1 MAANWDNYRYFLEVA
16 RHGNL
21 SAAANSLHVS
31 QSTVARRLAG
41 LEDDLGVRLLQKTPD
56 AFVLTE
62 AGDSILKRIDKIDD
76 EMHSIARSIGG
87 RDQQHSGPVRVTS
100 VEAFGSRFL
109 TPQLCFFRESYAEI
123 TLEIITDFR
132 CLNLCK
138 READVAIRFSTF
150 DQHDIVVKRV
160 GRIRYTLYGASS
172 YLKLVPR
179 LGPGCPGHSV
189 ITAYDIPQLPSGD
202 WLVKFAT
209 KSRVAYR
216 TNSTEAQYWAAVGG
230 MGLACLPCYLGD
242 SDNRLIRVLPPQEGP
257 SREIWLGIHHD
268 NQHIPRIR
276 VVVDFLAELI
286 KVNQTRLS
294 GANSDAGA
302 VSA

>member
-1 MAANWDNYRYFLEVA
+1 MAANWDNYRYFLEVGG
-16 RHGNL
+16 HGSL

-41 LEDDLGVRLLQKTPD
+41 LEKELGVRLLQKTPD

-62 AGDSILKRIDKIDD
+62 AGEGILTRIDTIND
-76 EMHSIARSIGG
+76 EIHSIVRSISG
-87 RDQQHSGPVRVTS
+87 RDQQHSGRVRVTS

-109 TPQLCFFRESYAEI
+109 TPHLCSFRESYPDI

-150 DQHDIVVKRV
+150 NQHEIVIKRV
-160 GRIRYTLYGASS
+160 GRITYTLYGARS
-172 YLKLVPR
+172 YLKNLPR

-189 ITAYDIPQLPSGD
+189 IAAYDIPQLPSGE
-202 WLVKFAT
+202 WLGKFAT

-242 SDNRLIRVLPPQEGP
+242 SDNRLIRVLPPAKGP
-257 SREIWLGIHHD
+257 SLEIWLGVHRD
-268 NQHIPRIR
+268 NQQIPRIR
-276 VVVDFLAELI
+276 VVIDFLSEFI
-286 KVNQTRLS
+286 KANQARLS
-294 GANSDAGA
+294 GAPSVAGA
-302 VSA
+302 VCA